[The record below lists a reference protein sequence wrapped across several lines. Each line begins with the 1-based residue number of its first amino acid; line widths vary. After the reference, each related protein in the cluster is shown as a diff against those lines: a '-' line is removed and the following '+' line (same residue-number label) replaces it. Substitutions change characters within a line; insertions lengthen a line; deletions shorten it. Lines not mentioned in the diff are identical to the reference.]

1 MAAPVEKSNVVV
13 AIVYDFETGGLDC
26 TKSAA
31 TQISLH
37 AVRLDTFEVT
47 EKYSAYIYPYS
58 KKADLGKPKKKVLK
72 NKYDTEEEE
81 LMEYSSTALDI
92 SGVTMDLLYHLG

>member
-1 MAAPVEKSNVVV
+1 MAAPVEKSNVVI

-47 EKYSAYIYPYS
+47 E
-58 KKADLGKPKKKVLK
+58 
-72 NKYDTEEEE
+72 
-81 LMEYSSTALDI
+81 
-92 SGVTMDLLYHLG
+92 